1 MNLLQHIQKGVSEA
15 VEKLY
20 SHNIAP
26 ENIICSTTR
35 KEFTGDYTVTVF
47 NIAKLAGKAP
57 QIVGNE
63 LGEYIV
69 KHVKNINAFNVIQGF
84 LNLSVADAFWT
95 NFVSSEQLALSHE
108 PNTQKLKAQSSKLK
122 VDKVMIE
129 YSSPNTN
136 KPLHLGHARNILLG
150 WSCSRILEQAGY
162 EVVRTKVV
170 NDRGIA
176 ICKSMLSWQLFGNNS
191 TPESTGIKGDLFVGN
206 YYVNFEKSFQEEYKI
221 WQQTPEAQKLF
232 TVRKK
237 PETTDEKTFF
247 KEYKNDYFNSA
258 STLGK
263 QARDMLVR
271 WEAGDKATRDL
282 WQTMNS
288 WVYAG
293 FNETYKKLGVRF
305 DKIYYES
312 DQYELGKEI
321 IEANIATGI
330 FYRKPDSSVWID
342 LTDVKLDHKLVLRSD
357 GTSVYITQDIS
368 MAALRDSEFHAQKVV
383 YVVGEE
389 QNYHFQV
396 LFEILKKL
404 KAPYAAGL
412 HHLSYAFVELPE
424 GKMKSREGTVVDAD
438 DLIDE
443 VIAEAHRET
452 LERGTLQGIP
462 EAEKNEIIRR
472 IGLGALKY
480 QIIKVNP
487 KKKIV
492 FDPKESVDFE
502 GNTGPYIQYAFVR
515 ASGVVKEAERQNIDF
530 GTTDNGQRTT
540 DDKKNISSSVV
551 HRPLSV
557 VQLKN
562 EERDLIQLLYGFDK
576 TVEEAAANYDPSVI
590 ANYCYDLAKSFNR
603 FWHECK
609 ILKEEQTNLQR
620 LRLQISNLT
629 AHTLQTGMN
638 LLGIEMPARM

>member
-1 MNLLQHIQKGVSEA
+1 MTLLQHIQKGVSEA

-20 SHNIAP
+20 SHNIAL

-47 NIAKLAGKAP
+47 NIAKLVGKAP

-69 KHVKNINAFNVIQGF
+69 THVKNISAFNVIQGF
-84 LNLSVADAFWT
+84 LNLSVADGFWT
-95 NFVSSEQLALSHE
+95 NFVSSEQLALSNE
-108 PNTQKLKAQSSKLK
+108 RPEKKSKIENR
-122 VDKVMIE
+122 VMIE

-191 TPESTGIKGDLFVGN
+191 SPESTGIKGDLFVGN
-206 YYVNFEKSFQEEYKI
+206 YYVKFETAFQEEYKT

-232 TVRKK
+232 SERKK
-237 PETTDEKTFF
+237 LETSEKDFF
-247 KEYKNDYFNSA
+247 KDYKNDYFNST
-258 STLGK
+258 SSLGK
-263 QARDMLVR
+263 QAREMLLR
-271 WEAGDKATRDL
+271 WEAGDKITRDL
-282 WQTMNS
+282 WQTMNN

-321 IEANIATGI
+321 IEENIASGV

-530 GTTDNGQRTT
+530 GTTDNEQLTT
-540 DDKKNISSSVV
+540 EDGYQLLVV
-551 HRPLSV
+551 SRQLSV
-557 VQLKN
+557 VLKN
-562 EERDLIQLLYGFDK
+562 EERDLIQLLYGFDI

-609 ILKEEQTNLQR
+609 ILKEEQTNLQH

-638 LLGIEMPARM
+638 LLGIEMPERM